1 MLTDYFI
8 KRPVLS
14 LVISTMIVLLGV
26 QAFFNT
32 QVRQYPELE
41 TSVISI
47 TTAYPGAS
55 AELIQ
60 GFISTPVQQVVAS
73 TVGIDFVRSSS
84 SNSVSIVEVHMKLG
98 EDADVALTEVSTKV
112 SSIRGELP
120 IEAEDPV
127 IAKQSAEGFAL
138 AYYGFYSE
146 TLSDVEVTDYL
157 LRTIQPALA
166 TVKGVAEAEILGGK
180 TYSMRV
186 WMDPVRMAAQQVSAA
201 DIVNAIGSENYQSA
215 AGQTRGQLVQT
226 DVNAVT
232 DSSDPDVFKRFIIRE
247 EGENKVR
254 LGDVADI
261 ELGAENY
268 DSLVMF
274 DNVPSIYI
282 GINGTTDGNPL
293 TTIKL
298 VTAELE
304 KMKSSFPPGL
314 QVAIAYDSTEFIQAS
329 INEVILTLAQAS
341 IIVVIIIFLFLGSFR
356 STLIPLVTIPLSI
369 IGVLFYMQIMGYSI
383 NLLTLLAM
391 VMAIGLLV
399 DDAILVVENIYRHIG
414 EGLRPFQAALQGA
427 REIAKPVIA
436 TTIVLCVVYAPIG
449 LLGGLTGV
457 LFKEFAFTLVGTIII
472 STIIALTLSPMMCSR
487 VLKPTIANN
496 AYARFVNDLF
506 ERIHLAYEEALA
518 SSLKTRS
525 VTVVFTFCILLVLMA
540 MTLPGIL
547 IGPQF
552 QFIQNELAPEED
564 QGVIFTFSQAPD
576 HTSLDYL
583 NKYTAP
589 YIDIFREYQDEYQSS
604 FMANGFGGPTVSFAG
619 MLLKPWEERSMT
631 SMEMIPR
638 IQVALDQQ
646 PGLQSFAFNPASL
659 PGSSGNTP
667 VEFIL
672 KTQQGYDQLFGV
684 VQQVLAKARESGK
697 FFFIKSDFNFSKP
710 EIRVIIDRERA
721 ESMGISM
728 REIGQTL
735 GAILAE
741 GYVSRFNLAGRSY
754 KIIPQAR
761 RQERQNAD
769 IVSQYYVYSD
779 SGEQINLSTMVEI
792 DYTAVPRELVQF
804 QQQNAA
810 KIDAVPAVPLGEALQ
825 VLRDITTQVAPAG
838 YTFDYQGQSRQLI
851 QEGSVLALTFGFAI
865 IVVFLVLA
873 AQYESLRDPL
883 IILTTVPLAMFGAM
897 IPMFLS
903 MVSMNIYSQVGLI
916 TLIGLVSKH
925 GILIVEFANEM
936 QKNDNLS
943 PTQAVIKAASLR
955 LRPILMTSFSTIIGI
970 MPLVIASGA
979 GAASRQSIGI
989 TIVTGFAIGT
999 LFTLFVLPVIYT
1011 FFAADHR
1018 PAIADETL
1026 LPSQLV

>member
-1 MLTDYFI
+1 
-8 KRPVLS
+8 
-14 LVISTMIVLLGV
+14 MIVLLGV
-26 QAFFNT
+26 QAFFDT

-41 TSVISI
+41 TSIISI

-60 GFISTPVQQVVAS
+60 GFISTPIQQVVSS
-73 TVGIDFVRSSS
+73 TEGIDFVRSSS
-84 SNSVSIVEVHMKLG
+84 RNSVSVVEVHMKLG
-98 EDADVALTEVSTKV
+98 VDADVALTEVSTKV
-112 SSIRGELP
+112 GSIRGELP
-120 IEAEDPV
+120 IESEDPV

-138 AYYGFYSE
+138 AYYSFYSE

-157 LRTIQPALA
+157 LRTIQPALS
-166 TVKGVAEAEILGGK
+166 TVKGVAQAEILGGK

-186 WMDPVRMAAQQVSAA
+186 WMDPVRMSAHKVSAA
-201 DIVNAIGSENYQSA
+201 DIVNVIGNENYQSA

-232 DSSDPDVFKRFIIRE
+232 DTGDPDIFSRFIIKD
-247 EGENKVR
+247 EGDNKVR
-254 LGDVADI
+254 LGDVAEI

-268 DSLVMF
+268 DSLIMF

-304 KMKSSFPPGL
+304 KLKKSFPPGL
-314 QVAIAYDSTEFIQAS
+314 NAAIAYDSTEFIEAS
-329 INEVILTLAQAS
+329 INEVIFTLAQAAL
-341 IIVVIIIFLFLGSFR
+341 IVVIVIFLFLGSFR

-414 EGLRPFQAALQGA
+414 EGLRPLHAALQGA

-487 VLKPTIANN
+487 LLKPTIANN
-496 AYARFVNDLF
+496 AYARYVNNLF
-506 ERIHLAYEEALA
+506 ERMHLGYENLLA

-525 VTVVFTFCILLVLMA
+525 VTVIFIIGVVVMLVPMFMFT
-540 MTLPGIL
+540 P
-547 IGPQF
+547 
-552 QFIQNELAPEED
+552 NELAPEED
-564 QGVIFTFSQAPD
+564 QGVIFVVSQAPD
-576 HTSLDYL
+576 HSSIDYL

-589 YIDIFREYQDEYQSS
+589 YIDIFRKYENEYESS

-619 MLLKPWEERSMT
+619 MLLKPWEDRSLS
-631 SMEMIPR
+631 SMQMKPQ
-638 IQVALDQQ
+638 IQMALNQQ
-646 PGLQSFAFNPASL
+646 PGLQSFAFNPSPL
-659 PGSSGNTP
+659 PGASGNTA

-672 KTQQGYDQLFGV
+672 KTQQGYDHLYGV
-684 VQQVLAKARESGK
+684 VQQVLNKARESGK
-697 FFFIKSDFNFSKP
+697 FRFIKSDFNFSKP
-710 EIRVIIDRERA
+710 EIRVTIDRERA
-721 ESMGISM
+721 EYMGISM
-728 REIGQTL
+728 AEIGQTL
-735 GAILAE
+735 GVILAE

-761 RQERQNAD
+761 GEERANAD
-769 IVSQYYVYSD
+769 IVGQYYVYTD
-779 SGEQINLSTMVEI
+779 AGEQISLSSLVDIE
-792 DYTAVPRELVQF
+792 YTSVPPELVQF

-825 VLRDITTQVAPAG
+825 LLRDITEQVAPAG

-865 IVVFLVLA
+865 VVVFLVLA
-873 AQYESLRDPL
+873 AQYESLRDPF
-883 IILTTVPLAMFGAM
+883 IILTTVPLAMFGAL
-897 IPMFLS
+897 IPMFLGQ
-903 MVSMNIYSQVGLI
+903 VSLNIYSQVGLI

-925 GILIVEFANEM
+925 GILIVEFANKM

-943 PTQAVIKAASLR
+943 PVEAVIKAASIR

-970 MPLVIASGA
+970 MPLVIATGA

-989 TIVTGFAIGT
+989 TIVCGFAIGT

-1018 PAIADETL
+1018 PEVVDETL
-1026 LPSQLV
+1026 LAGQLV

>member
-14 LVISTMIVLLGV
+14 LVISTLIILLGV
-26 QAFFNT
+26 QAFFST

-41 TSVISI
+41 TSVITI

-60 GFISTPVQQVVAS
+60 GFVTTPIQQVVSS
-73 TVGIDFVRSSS
+73 TKGIDFVRSSS
-84 SNSVSIVEVHMKLG
+84 SNSVSMVEVHMKLG
-98 EDADVALTEVSTKV
+98 VNADVALTEVSTKV

-120 IEAEDPV
+120 AETEDPI
-127 IAKQSAEGFAL
+127 IAKLAAEGFAL
-138 AYYGFYSE
+138 AYYSFYSE
-146 TLSDVEVTDYL
+146 TLSDVEITDYM
-157 LRTIQPALA
+157 LRTIQPALS
-166 TVKGVAEAEILGGK
+166 TVNGVGQAEILGGK

-186 WMDPVRMAAQQVSAA
+186 WMDPVRMAALKVSAA
-201 DIVNAIGSENYQSA
+201 DVVNAISADNYQSA
-215 AGQTRGQLVQT
+215 AGQARGGLVQT

-232 DSSDPDVFKRFIIRE
+232 DSGDPEVFERFVIRD
-247 EGENKVR
+247 EGENLVR

-268 DSLVMF
+268 DSLIMF

-304 KMKSSFPPGL
+304 KIKSSFPPGL
-314 QVAIAYDSTEFIQAS
+314 NASIAYDSTEFIEAS
-329 INEVILTLAQAS
+329 IDEVIITLAQAAVIV
-341 IIVVIIIFLFLGSFR
+341 IIVIFLFLGSFR

-369 IGVLFYMQIMGYSI
+369 IGVLFFMQMMGYSI

-399 DDAILVVENIYRHIG
+399 DDAILVVENIYRHIS
-414 EGLRPFQAALQGA
+414 EGLKPMQAALQGA

-449 LLGGLTGV
+449 LLGGLTGI
-457 LFKEFAFTLVGTIII
+457 LFQEFAFTLVGTIII
-472 STIIALTLSPMMCSR
+472 STIVALTLSPMMCSR
-487 VLKPTIANN
+487 VLKPTVDNN
-496 AYARFVNDLF
+496 AYARFINHRF
-506 ERIHLAYEEALA
+506 EKLQRGYENMLA
-518 SSLKTRS
+518 SSLHARS
-525 VTVVFTFCILLVLMA
+525 VTVVFVICVVVMLGA
-540 MTLPGIL
+540 M
-547 IGPQF
+547 F
-552 QFIQNELAPEED
+552 QFIQTELAPEED
-564 QGVIFTFSQAPD
+564 QGVIFTFSKAPD
-576 HTSLDYL
+576 HANIDYL

-589 YIDIFREYQDEYQSS
+589 YIDIYRAYEDEYESS
-604 FMANGFGGPTVSFAG
+604 FMANGFGGATVSFAG
-619 MLLKPWEERSMT
+619 MLLSPWDQRELSA
-631 SMEMIPR
+631 MEMIPQ
-638 IQVALDQQ
+638 IQSALNQQ
-646 PGLQSFAFNPASL
+646 PGLQSFAFNPPSL
-659 PGSSGNTP
+659 PGASGNTP

-672 KTQQGYDQLFGV
+672 KTQQGYDQLYGV
-684 VQQVLAKARESGK
+684 VQQVLAKARETGK
-697 FFFIKSDFNFSKP
+697 FYFIKSDFNYSKP
-710 EIRVIIDRERA
+710 EIRITIDRKRA
-721 ESMGISM
+721 ESMGVSM

-735 GAILAE
+735 GIILAE

-761 RQERQNAD
+761 RGDRENLTD
-769 IVSQYYVYSD
+769 ISQYFVYS
-779 SGEQINLSTMVEI
+779 SRGEQINLSTLVDI
-792 DYTAVPRELVQF
+792 NYNVVPSELVQF

-810 KIDAVPAVPLGEALQ
+810 KIDAVPGVPLGEALQ
-825 VLRDITTQVAPAG
+825 VLRDITAEVAPAG
-838 YTFDYQGQSRQLI
+838 YSFDYQGQSRQLI
-851 QEGSVLALTFGFAI
+851 QEGSALALTFGFAI

-883 IILTTVPLAMFGAM
+883 IILTTVPLAMFGA
-897 IPMFLS
+897 IVPMFLWL
-903 MVSMNIYSQVGLI
+903 VSMNIYSQVGLI

-936 QKNDNLS
+936 QKNDNL
-943 PTQAVIKAASLR
+943 PPNQAVIKAASIR

-979 GAASRQSIGI
+979 GAASRQAIGI
-989 TIVTGFAIGT
+989 TIVAGFSIGT

-1018 PAIADETL
+1018 PPVTDEGEKL
-1026 LPSQLV
+1026 LASQLV

>member
-14 LVISTMIVLLGV
+14 LVISTLIVLLGV

-60 GFISTPVQQVVAS
+60 GFITTPVQQAVSS

-84 SNSVSIVEVHMKLG
+84 SNSVSVVEVHMKLG
-98 EDADVALTEVSTKV
+98 VDADVALTEVSTKV

-120 IEAEDPV
+120 IESEDPV
-127 IAKQSAEGFAL
+127 IAKLSAEGFAL

-166 TVKGVAEAEILGGK
+166 TVKGVAQAEILGGK

-186 WMDPVRMAAQQVSAA
+186 WMNPVRMAALRVSAA
-201 DIVNAIGSENYQSA
+201 DIVDAISAENYQSA

-232 DSSDPDVFKRFIIRE
+232 DTGDPEIFKRFIIRE
-247 EGENKVR
+247 EGDNRVR
-254 LGDVADI
+254 LGDVAEI

-314 QVAIAYDSTEFIQAS
+314 NVAIAYDSTEFIQAS
-329 INEVILTLAQAS
+329 INEVIFTLAQAS
-341 IIVVIIIFLFLGSFR
+341 LIVVVVIFLFLGSFR
-356 STLIPLVTIPLSI
+356 STMIPLVTIPLSI

-414 EGLRPFQAALQGA
+414 EGLRPLRAALQGA

-487 VLKPTIANN
+487 LLKPTISNN
-496 AYARFVNDLF
+496 AYARYVNDLF
-506 ERIHLAYEEALA
+506 ERIHRRYENALA
-518 SSLKTRS
+518 NSLKTRS
-525 VTVVFTFCILLVLMA
+525 VTVVFVIGVVVMLAA
-540 MTLPGIL
+540 M
-547 IGPQF
+547 F
-552 QFIQNELAPEED
+552 QFIQTELAPEED

-576 HTSLDYL
+576 HSSLDYL

-589 YIDIFREYQDEYQSS
+589 YIDIFRKYEDEYQSS
-604 FMANGFGGPTVSFAG
+604 FMANGFAGPTVSFAG
-619 MLLKPWEERSMT
+619 MLLKPWEDRSLT
-631 SMEMIPR
+631 SIEMIPE
-638 IQVALDQQ
+638 IQRMLDQQ
-646 PGLQSFAFNPASL
+646 PGLQSFAFNPPSL
-659 PGSSGNTP
+659 PGASGNTP

-672 KTQQGYDQLFGV
+672 KTQQSYDQLYGV
-684 VQQVLAKARESGK
+684 VQQVLNKARESGK

-710 EIRVIIDRERA
+710 EIRVTINRERA
-721 ESMGISM
+721 DSMAISM

-735 GAILAE
+735 GVILAE

-761 RQERQNAD
+761 RDDRQNAE
-769 IVSQYYVYSD
+769 IVGQYFVYSD
-779 SGEQINLSTMVEI
+779 RGEQINLSTLVDI
-792 DYTAVPRELVQF
+792 NYTSVPRELMQF

-810 KIDAVPAVPLGEALQ
+810 KIDAVPGVPLGEALQ
-825 VLRDITTQVAPAG
+825 VLREITEEVAPAG

-865 IVVFLVLA
+865 VIVFLVLA
-873 AQYESLRDPL
+873 AQYESLRDPF
-883 IILTTVPLAMFGAM
+883 IILTTVPLAMFGAL

-903 MVSMNIYSQVGLI
+903 QVSMNIYSQVGLI

-925 GILIVEFANEM
+925 GILIVEFANKM

-943 PTQAVIKAASLR
+943 PVEAVIKAASIR

-970 MPLVIASGA
+970 MPLVVASGA

-989 TIVTGFAIGT
+989 TIVCGFAIGT

-1018 PAIADETL
+1018 PVVVVDEEL
-1026 LPSQLV
+1026 LPAQLV

>member
-1 MLTDYFI
+1 VLTDYFI

-14 LVISTMIVLLGV
+14 LVVSTMIVLMGI
-26 QAFFNT
+26 QAFFDT

-41 TSVISI
+41 TSVITI

-60 GFISTPVQQVVAS
+60 GFVTTPIQQVVSS
-73 TVGIDFVRSSS
+73 TKGIDFVRSSS
-84 SNSVSIVEVHMKLG
+84 SNSVSVVEVHMKLG
-98 EDADVALTEVSTKV
+98 VDADVALTEVSTKV

-120 IEAEDPV
+120 AETEDPV
-127 IAKQSAEGFAL
+127 IAKLAAEGFAL
-138 AYYGFYSE
+138 AYYSFYSE
-146 TLSDVEVTDYL
+146 TLSDVEITDYL
-157 LRTIQPALA
+157 LRTIQPALS
-166 TVKGVAEAEILGGK
+166 TVNGVGQAEILGGK

-186 WMDPVRMAAQQVSAA
+186 WMDPVRMAALKVSAA
-201 DIVNAIGSENYQSA
+201 DLVNAINVDNYQSA
-215 AGQTRGQLVQT
+215 AGKVRGGLVQT

-232 DSSDPDVFKRFIIRE
+232 DSADPAVFERFVIRD
-247 EGENKVR
+247 EGSNLVR

-268 DSLVMF
+268 DSLIMF

-298 VTAELE
+298 VSAELE

-314 QVAIAYDSTEFIQAS
+314 NAAIAYDSTEFIEAS
-329 INEVILTLAQAS
+329 IDEVIITLAQAAVIV
-341 IIVVIIIFLFLGSFR
+341 IIVIFLFLGSLR

-369 IGVLFYMQIMGYSI
+369 IGVLFYMQLMGYSI

-414 EGLRPFQAALQGA
+414 EGLRPMQAALQGA

-436 TTIVLCVVYAPIG
+436 TSIVLCVVYAPIG

-457 LFKEFAFTLVGTIII
+457 LFQEFAFTLVGTIII
-472 STIIALTLSPMMCSR
+472 STIVALTLSPMMCSR
-487 VLKPTIANN
+487 VLKPSVDDN
-496 AYARFVNDLF
+496 AYARFINRHF
-506 ERIHLAYEEALA
+506 ERLQRGYEGFLDQ
-518 SSLKTRS
+518 SLKMRS
-525 VTVVFTFCILLVLMA
+525 VTVVFVVFVVIMLGA
-540 MTLPGIL
+540 MLQTVMP
-547 IGPQF
+547 
-552 QFIQNELAPEED
+552 FIQSELAPEED
-564 QGVIFTFSQAPD
+564 QGVIFTFSKAPD
-576 HTSLDYL
+576 HTNIDYL
-583 NKYTAP
+583 NQYTAP
-589 YIDIFREYQDEYQSS
+589 YIDIFRAYEGEYESS

-619 MLLKPWEERSMT
+619 MLLAPWDKRELSA
-631 SMEMIPR
+631 MEMIPQ
-638 IQVALDQQ
+638 IQGALNQQ
-646 PGLQSFAFNPASL
+646 PGLQSFAFNPPSL
-659 PGSSGNTP
+659 PGASGNTP

-672 KTQQGYDQLFGV
+672 KTQQSYDQLYGV
-684 VQQVLAKARESGK
+684 VQQVLEKARASGK
-697 FFFIKSDFNFSKP
+697 FYFIKSDFNFSKP
-710 EIRVIIDRERA
+710 EIRVTIDRKRA
-721 ESMGISM
+721 ESMGVSM

-735 GAILAE
+735 GIILAE

-761 RQERQNAD
+761 RSARESLAD
-769 IVSQYYVYSD
+769 ISQFFVYSNR
-779 SGEQINLSTMVEI
+779 GEQINLSTLVKA
-792 DYTAVPRELVQF
+792 DYNVVPAELVQF

-810 KIDAVPAVPLGEALQ
+810 KIDAVPGVPLGEALQ
-825 VLRDITTQVAPAG
+825 LLREITEQVAPAG
-838 YTFDYQGQSRQLI
+838 YSVDYQGQSRQLI
-851 QEGSVLALTFGFAI
+851 QEGSTLAMTFSFAI

-883 IILTTVPLAMFGAM
+883 IILTTVPLAMFGA
-897 IPMFLS
+897 IVPMFLWL
-903 MVSMNIYSQVGLI
+903 VSMNIYSQVGLI

-925 GILIVEFANEM
+925 GILIVEFANEI
-936 QKNDNLS
+936 QRNDNLS
-943 PTQAVIKAASLR
+943 PREAVIKAASIR

-989 TIVTGFAIGT
+989 TIVSGFAIGT

-1011 FFAADHR
+1011 YFAGDHR
-1018 PAIADETL
+1018 PPASEQNEPLTA
-1026 LPSQLV
+1026 SNLV

>member
-60 GFISTPVQQVVAS
+60 GFITTPIQQVVSS
-73 TVGIDFVRSSS
+73 TVGIDYVRSSS
-84 SNSVSIVEVHMKLG
+84 SNSVSTVEVHMKLG
-98 EDADVALTEVSTKV
+98 VDADIALTEVSTKV
-112 SSIRGELP
+112 ASIRGELP
-120 IEAEDPV
+120 AESEDPV

-138 AYYGFYSE
+138 AYYSFYSE

-157 LRTIQPALA
+157 LRTIQPSLS
-166 TVKGVAEAEILGGK
+166 TLKGVAEAEILGGK

-186 WMDPVRMAAQQVSAA
+186 WMDPVRMSALKVSAA
-201 DIVNAIGSENYQSA
+201 DIANAIGAQNYQSA
-215 AGQTRGQLVQT
+215 AGQTRSRLVQT

-232 DSSDPDVFKRFIIRE
+232 DSSDPEVFKRFIIRE
-247 EGENKVR
+247 EGDNRVR

-268 DSLVMF
+268 DSLIMF

-298 VTAELE
+298 VNAELE
-304 KMKSSFPPGL
+304 KLKKSFPPGL
-314 QVAIAYDSTEFIQAS
+314 NAAIAYDSTEFIQAS
-329 INEVILTLAQAS
+329 INEVIFTLAQAAL
-341 IIVVIIIFLFLGSFR
+341 IVIVVIFLFLGSFR

-369 IGVLFYMQIMGYSI
+369 IGVLFYMQIMGHSI

-414 EGLRPFQAALQGA
+414 EGLRPLQAALQGA

-496 AYARFVNDLF
+496 AYARYVNALF
-506 ERIHLAYEEALA
+506 ERIHLGYEEFLA
-518 SSLKTRS
+518 GSLKTRS
-525 VTVVFTFCILLVLMA
+525 ATIVFVIGVVAMLVPMFL
-540 MTLPGIL
+540 
-547 IGPQF
+547 
-552 QFIQNELAPEED
+552 FIQNELAPEED

-576 HTSLDYL
+576 HSSIDYL

-619 MLLKPWEERSMT
+619 MLLKPWEQRSLT
-631 SMEMIPR
+631 SMQMIPQ
-638 IQVALDQQ
+638 IQQALDQQ
-646 PGLQSFAFNPASL
+646 PGLQSFAFNPPSL
-659 PGSSGNTP
+659 PGASGNTP

-672 KTQQGYDQLFGV
+672 KTQQGYDQLYGV
-684 VQQVLAKARESGK
+684 VQQVLNKARESGK
-697 FFFIKSDFNFSKP
+697 FYFIKSDFNFSKP
-710 EIRVIIDRERA
+710 EIRVTIDRERA

-741 GYVSRFNLAGRSY
+741 GYISRFNLAGRSY

-761 RQERQNAD
+761 SAERQNAEV
-769 IVSQYYVYSD
+769 ISQYYVYSD
-779 SGEQINLSTMVEI
+779 RGEQVNLSSLVDI
-792 DYTAVPRELVQF
+792 DYSSVPRELVQF

-810 KIDAVPAVPLGEALQ
+810 KIDAVPGVPLGEALEY
-825 VLRDITTQVAPAG
+825 LRTLSEEVAPAG

-851 QEGSVLALTFGFAI
+851 QEGSVLALTFGFAV

-873 AQYESLRDPL
+873 AQYESLRDPF
-883 IILTTVPLAMFGAM
+883 IILTTVPLAMFGALV
-897 IPMFLS
+897 PMFLWQ
-903 MVSMNIYSQVGLI
+903 VSMNIYSQVGLI

-925 GILIVEFANEM
+925 GILIVEFANEI
-936 QKNDNLS
+936 QKNENLD
-943 PTQAVIKAASLR
+943 PVKAVIKASSIR

-970 MPLVIASGA
+970 MPLVVASGA
-979 GAASRQSIGI
+979 GAASRQAIGI
-989 TIVTGFAIGT
+989 TIVSGFAIGT

-1011 FFAADHR
+1011 FFAGDHR
-1018 PAIADETL
+1018 PQVSDDESL
-1026 LPSQLV
+1026 LAARLV

>member
-14 LVISTMIVLLGV
+14 LVISTMIVLLGA
-26 QAFFNT
+26 QAFFDT

-41 TSVISI
+41 SSVVSI

-60 GFISTPVQQVVAS
+60 GFISTPVQQVVSS
-73 TVGIDFVRSSS
+73 TTGVDYVRSSS
-84 SNSVSIVEVHMKLG
+84 RNSVSTVEVHMKLG
-98 EDADVALTEVSTKV
+98 IDADDALTEVSTKV
-112 SSIRGELP
+112 SSIRGTLP
-120 IEAEDPV
+120 ADSEDPV
-127 IAKQSAEGFAL
+127 IAKVSANGFAL
-138 AYYGFYSE
+138 AYYGFYSQ

-157 LRTIQPALA
+157 LRTIQPALS
-166 TVKGVAEAEILGGK
+166 TIKGVAQAEMLGGK

-186 WMDPVRMAAQQVSAA
+186 WMDPVRMAALKVSAA
-201 DIVNAIGSENYQSA
+201 DIVKAIDADNYQSA
-215 AGQTRGQLVQT
+215 AGQTRGKLVQT
-226 DVNAVT
+226 DVNAIT
-232 DSSDPDVFKRFIIRE
+232 DTNDPDVFKRFIIRE
-247 EGENKVR
+247 EGANTVR
-254 LGDVADI
+254 LGDVAEV

-298 VTAELE
+298 VTAQLD

-314 QVAIAYDSTEFIQAS
+314 KYAVAYDSTEFIEAS
-329 INEVILTLAQAS
+329 IEEVMITLAQAS
-341 IIVVIIIFLFLGSFR
+341 IIVVVVIFLFLGSFR

-369 IGVLFYMQIMGYSI
+369 IGVLFYMQVMGYSI

-414 EGLRPFQAALQGA
+414 AGQKPMQAALSGA

-436 TTIVLCVVYAPIG
+436 TTVVLCLVYAPIG

-457 LFKEFAFTLVGTIII
+457 LFQEFAFTLVGTIII

-487 VLKPTIANN
+487 VLKPTVANN
-496 AYARFVNDLF
+496 AYARFITALF
-506 ERIHLAYEEALA
+506 ERLQRRYENFLFE
-518 SSLKTRS
+518 SLRTRS
-525 VTVVFTFCILLVLMA
+525 VTVVFVIAIIA
-540 MTLPGIL
+540 MLGVM
-547 IGPQF
+547 F

-576 HTSLDYL
+576 HSSLDYL

-589 YIDIFREYQDEYQSS
+589 YIDIFRRYEDEYQSS
-604 FMANGFGGPTVSFAG
+604 FMANGFAGPTVSFAG
-619 MLLKPWEERSMT
+619 MLLKPWEERSL
-631 SMEMIPR
+631 SSGEMIPQ
-638 IQVALDQQ
+638 IQKQLDQQ

-659 PGSSGNTP
+659 PGASGNTP

-672 KTQQGYDQLFGV
+672 KTQQSYDQLYGV
-684 VQQVLAKARESGK
+684 VQQILNKARESGK

-710 EIRVIIDRERA
+710 EIRITIDRERA
-721 ESMGISM
+721 DAMGISM
-728 REIGQTL
+728 RDIGQTL
-735 GAILAE
+735 SAILAE

-761 RQERQNAD
+761 REERQNAE
-769 IVSQYYVYSD
+769 IISQYYVYTNQGD
-779 SGEQINLSTMVEI
+779 QISLSSLVDI
-792 DYTAVPRELVQF
+792 KYTSVPAELVQF

-810 KIDAVPAVPLGEALQ
+810 KIDAVPGIPLGQALQ
-825 VLRDITTQVAPAG
+825 VLREISEQVAPAG
-838 YTFDYQGQSRQLI
+838 YSFDYQGQSRQFI
-851 QEGSVLALTFGFAI
+851 QEGSALALTFGFAI
-865 IVVFLVLA
+865 VVVFLVLA
-873 AQYESLRDPL
+873 AQYESLRDPF
-883 IILTTVPLAMFGAM
+883 IILTTVPLAMFGAL
-897 IPMFLS
+897 IPMFLWQ
-903 MVSMNIYSQVGLI
+903 VSMNIYSQVGLI

-925 GILIVEFANEM
+925 GILIVEFANEI
-936 QKNDNLS
+936 QVRERI
-943 PTQAVIKAASLR
+943 PPVEAVIKAASIR
-955 LRPILMTSFSTIIGI
+955 LRPILMTSFSTVIGI
-970 MPLVIASGA
+970 LPLVIAGGA
-979 GAASRQSIGI
+979 GAASRQAIGI
-989 TIVTGFAIGT
+989 TIVSGFAIGT

-1011 FFAADHR
+1011 FFAQHR
-1018 PAIADETL
+1018 YLQAEEVTSITN
-1026 LPSQLV
+1026 

>member
-14 LVISTMIVLLGV
+14 LVISTMIVLLGA
-26 QAFFNT
+26 QAFFDT

-60 GFISTPVQQVVAS
+60 GFISTPVQQVVSS
-73 TVGIDFVRSSS
+73 TAGVDYVRSSS
-84 SNSVSIVEVHMKLG
+84 RNSVSTVEVHMKLG
-98 EDADVALTEVSTKV
+98 VDADDALTEVSTKV
-112 SSIRGELP
+112 SSIRGSLP
-120 IEAEDPV
+120 ADSEDPV
-127 IAKQSAEGFAL
+127 IAKVSANGFAL

-146 TLSDVEVTDYL
+146 TLSDVEATDYL
-157 LRTIQPALA
+157 LRTVQPALS
-166 TVKGVAEAEILGGK
+166 TVKGVAQAEILGGK

-186 WMDPVRMAAQQVSAA
+186 WMDPVRMAALKVSAA
-201 DIVNAIGSENYQSA
+201 DIVKAIGADNYQSA

-226 DVNAVT
+226 NVNAVT
-232 DSSDPDVFKRFIIRE
+232 DTSEPKVFKRFIIRE
-247 EGENKVR
+247 ENGYTVR
-254 LGDVADI
+254 LGDVAEV

-274 DNVPSIYI
+274 NNVPSIYI
-282 GINGTTDGNPL
+282 GINGTSDGNPL

-314 QVAIAYDSTEFIQAS
+314 KYAVAYDSTEFIQAS
-329 INEVILTLAQAS
+329 IEEVIKTLAQAS
-341 IIVVIIIFLFLGSFR
+341 IIVVVVIFIFLGSFR

-369 IGVLFYMQIMGYSI
+369 VGVLFYMQVMGYSL

-414 EGLRPFQAALQGA
+414 EGQSPFQAALSGA

-436 TTIVLCVVYAPIG
+436 TTVVLCVVYAPIG

-457 LFKEFAFTLVGTIII
+457 LFKEFSFTLVGTIII
-472 STIIALTLSPMMCSR
+472 STIIALTLSPMLCSR

-496 AYARFVNDLF
+496 AYENFISALF
-506 ERIHLAYEEALA
+506 ERLRRRYERFLIE
-518 SSLKTRS
+518 SLRTRS
-525 VTVVFTFCILLVLMA
+525 VTVVFVFAIVA
-540 MTLPGIL
+540 ML
-547 IGPQF
+547 IGMM

-564 QGVIFTFSQAPD
+564 QGVIFTFSKAPD
-576 HTSLDYL
+576 HSSLDYL

-589 YIDIFREYQDEYQSS
+589 YIDIFRQYQDEYQSS

-619 MLLKPWEERSMT
+619 MLLKPWEERSL
-631 SMEMIPR
+631 SSGEMIPQ
-638 IQVALDQQ
+638 IQKQLDQQ

-672 KTQQGYDQLFGV
+672 KTQQGYDQLYGV
-684 VQQVLAKARESGK
+684 VQQILNKARESGK
-697 FFFIKSDFNFSKP
+697 FHFIKSDFNFSKP
-710 EIRVIIDRERA
+710 EIRINIDRERA
-721 ESMGISM
+721 DAMGISM

-735 GAILAE
+735 SAILAE

-769 IVSQYYVYSD
+769 IISQYYVYTD
-779 SGEQINLSTMVEI
+779 QGEQISLSSLVDI
-792 DYTAVPRELVQF
+792 KYTSVPAELVQF

-810 KIDAVPAVPLGEALQ
+810 KIDAVPGIPLGQALQ
-825 VLRDITTQVAPAG
+825 LLREISEEVAPPG
-838 YTFDYQGQSRQLI
+838 YSFDYQGQSRQLVK
-851 QEGSVLALTFGFAI
+851 EGSVLAITFSFAI

-873 AQYESLRDPL
+873 SQYESLRDPF
-883 IILTTVPLAMFGAM
+883 IILTTVPLAMFGAL
-897 IPMFLS
+897 IPMFLWQ
-903 MVSMNIYSQVGLI
+903 VTMNIYSQVGLI

-925 GILIVEFANEM
+925 GILIVEFANEI
-936 QKNDNLS
+936 QVREKI
-943 PTQAVIKAASLR
+943 PPAEAVIKAASIR
-955 LRPILMTSFSTIIGI
+955 LRPILMTSFSTIFGI
-970 MPLVIASGA
+970 MPLVIAGGA
-979 GAASRQSIGI
+979 GAASRQAIGI
-989 TIVTGFAIGT
+989 TIVSGFAIGS
-999 LFTLFVLPVIYT
+999 LFVLFVLPVMYT
-1011 FFAADHR
+1011 FFAHHR
-1018 PAIADETL
+1018 Y
-1026 LPSQLV
+1026 LPQAKIEIS

>member
-60 GFISTPVQQVVAS
+60 GFITTPIQQVVSS
-73 TVGIDFVRSSS
+73 TVGIDYVRSSS
-84 SNSVSIVEVHMKLG
+84 SNSVSTVEVHMKLG
-98 EDADVALTEVSTKV
+98 VDADIALTEVSTKV
-112 SSIRGELP
+112 ASIRGELP
-120 IEAEDPV
+120 AESEDPV

-138 AYYGFYSE
+138 AYYSFYSE

-157 LRTIQPALA
+157 LRTIQASLS
-166 TVKGVAEAEILGGK
+166 TLKGVAEAEILGGK

-186 WMDPVRMAAQQVSAA
+186 WMDPVRMSALKVSAA
-201 DIVNAIGSENYQSA
+201 DIANAIGAQNYQSA
-215 AGQTRGQLVQT
+215 AGQTRSRLVQT

-232 DSSDPDVFKRFIIRE
+232 DSSDPEVFKRFIIRE
-247 EGENKVR
+247 EGDNRVR

-268 DSLVMF
+268 DSLIMF

-298 VTAELE
+298 VNAELE
-304 KMKSSFPPGL
+304 KLKKSFPPGL
-314 QVAIAYDSTEFIQAS
+314 NAAIAYDSTEFIQAS
-329 INEVILTLAQAS
+329 INEVIFTLAQAAL
-341 IIVVIIIFLFLGSFR
+341 IVIVVIFLFLGSFR

-399 DDAILVVENIYRHIG
+399 DDAILVAENIYRHIG
-414 EGLRPFQAALQGA
+414 EGLRPLQAALQGA

-496 AYARFVNDLF
+496 AYARYVNALF
-506 ERIHLAYEEALA
+506 ERIHLGYEEFLA
-518 SSLKTRS
+518 GSLKTRS
-525 VTVVFTFCILLVLMA
+525 ATIVFVIGVVAMLVPMFL
-540 MTLPGIL
+540 
-547 IGPQF
+547 
-552 QFIQNELAPEED
+552 FIQNELAPEED

-576 HTSLDYL
+576 HSSIDYL

-619 MLLKPWEERSMT
+619 MLLKPWEQRSLT
-631 SMEMIPR
+631 SMQMIPQ
-638 IQVALDQQ
+638 IQQALDQQ
-646 PGLQSFAFNPASL
+646 PGLQSFAFNPPSL
-659 PGSSGNTP
+659 PGASGNTP

-672 KTQQGYDQLFGV
+672 KTQQGYDQLYGV
-684 VQQVLAKARESGK
+684 VQQVLNKARESGK
-697 FFFIKSDFNFSKP
+697 FYFIKSDFNFSKP
-710 EIRVIIDRERA
+710 EIRVTIDRERA

-741 GYVSRFNLAGRSY
+741 GYISRFNLAGRSY

-761 RQERQNAD
+761 SAERQNAEV
-769 IVSQYYVYSD
+769 ISQYYVYSD
-779 SGEQINLSTMVEI
+779 RGEQVNLSSLVDI
-792 DYTAVPRELVQF
+792 DYSSVPRELVQF

-810 KIDAVPAVPLGEALQ
+810 KIDAVPGVPLGEALEY
-825 VLRDITTQVAPAG
+825 LRTLSEEVAPAG

-851 QEGSVLALTFGFAI
+851 QEGSVLALTFGFAV

-873 AQYESLRDPL
+873 AQYESLRDPF
-883 IILTTVPLAMFGAM
+883 IILTTVPLAMFGALV
-897 IPMFLS
+897 PMFLWQ
-903 MVSMNIYSQVGLI
+903 VSMNIYSQVGLI

-925 GILIVEFANEM
+925 GILIVEFANEI
-936 QKNDNLS
+936 QKNENLD
-943 PTQAVIKAASLR
+943 PVKAVIKASSIR

-970 MPLVIASGA
+970 MPLVVASGA
-979 GAASRQSIGI
+979 GAASRQAIGI
-989 TIVTGFAIGT
+989 TIVSGFAIGT

-1011 FFAADHR
+1011 FFAGDHR
-1018 PAIADETL
+1018 PQVSDDESL
-1026 LPSQLV
+1026 LAARLV

>member
-14 LVISTMIVLLGV
+14 LVISTLIVLLGV

-60 GFISTPVQQVVAS
+60 GFITTPIQQAVSS

-84 SNSVSIVEVHMKLG
+84 SNSVSVVEVHMKLG
-98 EDADVALTEVSTKV
+98 VDADVALTEVSTKV

-120 IEAEDPV
+120 IESEDPV
-127 IAKQSAEGFAL
+127 IAKLSAEGFAL

-166 TVKGVAEAEILGGK
+166 TVKGVAQAEILGGK

-186 WMDPVRMAAQQVSAA
+186 WMDPLRMAALRVSAA
-201 DIVNAIGSENYQSA
+201 DIVNAISAENYQSA

-232 DSSDPDVFKRFIIRE
+232 DTGDPEIFKRFIIRE
-247 EGENKVR
+247 EGDNKVR
-254 LGDVADI
+254 LGDVAEI

-268 DSLVMF
+268 DSLIMF

-314 QVAIAYDSTEFIQAS
+314 NVAIAYDSTEFIQAS
-329 INEVILTLAQAS
+329 INEVIFTLAQAS
-341 IIVVIIIFLFLGSFR
+341 LIVVVVIFLFLGSFR
-356 STLIPLVTIPLSI
+356 STMIPLVTIPLSI

-414 EGLRPFQAALQGA
+414 EGLRPLQAALQGA

-487 VLKPTIANN
+487 LLKPTISNN
-496 AYARFVNDLF
+496 AYARYVNDLF
-506 ERIHLAYEEALA
+506 EGIHRRYENALA
-518 SSLKTRS
+518 NSLKMRS
-525 VTVVFTFCILLVLMA
+525 VTVVFVVGVVVMLAA
-540 MTLPGIL
+540 M
-547 IGPQF
+547 F
-552 QFIQNELAPEED
+552 QFIQTELAPEED

-576 HTSLDYL
+576 HSSLDYL

-589 YIDIFREYQDEYQSS
+589 YIDIFRKYEDEYQSS

-619 MLLKPWEERSMT
+619 MLLKPWEDRNLT
-631 SMEMIPR
+631 SIEMIPE
-638 IQVALDQQ
+638 IQQALDQQ
-646 PGLQSFAFNPASL
+646 PGLQSFAFNPPSL
-659 PGSSGNTP
+659 PGASGNTP

-672 KTQQGYDQLFGV
+672 KTQQGYDQLYGV
-684 VQQVLAKARESGK
+684 VQQILNKARASGK

-710 EIRVIIDRERA
+710 EIRVTINRERA
-721 ESMGISM
+721 DSMGISM

-735 GAILAE
+735 GVILAE

-761 RQERQNAD
+761 RDDRQNAE
-769 IVSQYYVYSD
+769 IVGQYFVYSD
-779 SGEQINLSTMVEI
+779 RGEQINLSTLVDI
-792 DYTAVPRELVQF
+792 DYTSVPRELVQF

-810 KIDAVPAVPLGEALQ
+810 KIDAVPGVPLGEALQ
-825 VLRDITTQVAPAG
+825 ILREITEQVAPAG

-865 IVVFLVLA
+865 VIVFLVLA
-873 AQYESLRDPL
+873 AQYESLRDPF
-883 IILTTVPLAMFGAM
+883 IILTTVPLAMFGAL

-903 MVSMNIYSQVGLI
+903 QVSMNIYSQVGLI

-943 PTQAVIKAASLR
+943 PVEAVIKAASIR

-970 MPLVIASGA
+970 MPLVVASGA

-989 TIVTGFAIGT
+989 TIVCGFAIGT

-1018 PAIADETL
+1018 PTVVVDEEL

>member
-14 LVISTMIVLLGV
+14 LVISTMIVLLGA
-26 QAFFNT
+26 QAFFDT

-60 GFISTPVQQVVAS
+60 GFISTPVQQVVSS
-73 TVGIDFVRSSS
+73 TAGVDYVRSSS
-84 SNSVSIVEVHMKLG
+84 RNSVSTVEVHMKLG
-98 EDADVALTEVSTKV
+98 VDADDALTEVSTKV
-112 SSIRGELP
+112 SSIRGSLP
-120 IEAEDPV
+120 ADSEDPV
-127 IAKQSAEGFAL
+127 IAKVSANGFAL

-146 TLSDVEVTDYL
+146 TLSDVEATDYL
-157 LRTIQPALA
+157 LRTVQPALS
-166 TVKGVAEAEILGGK
+166 TVKGVAQAEILGGK

-186 WMDPVRMAAQQVSAA
+186 WMDPVRMAALKVSAA
-201 DIVNAIGSENYQSA
+201 DIVKAIGADNYQSA

-226 DVNAVT
+226 NVNAVT
-232 DSSDPDVFKRFIIRE
+232 DTSEPKVFKRFIIRE
-247 EGENKVR
+247 ENGYTVR
-254 LGDVADI
+254 LGDVAEV

-274 DNVPSIYI
+274 NNVPSIYI
-282 GINGTTDGNPL
+282 GINGTSDGNPL

-314 QVAIAYDSTEFIQAS
+314 KYAVAYDSTEFIQAS
-329 INEVILTLAQAS
+329 IEEVIKTLAQAS
-341 IIVVIIIFLFLGSFR
+341 IIVVVVIFIFLGSFR

-369 IGVLFYMQIMGYSI
+369 VGVLFYMQVMGYSL

-414 EGLRPFQAALQGA
+414 EGQSPFQAALSGA

-436 TTIVLCVVYAPIG
+436 TTVVLCVVYAPIG

-457 LFKEFAFTLVGTIII
+457 LFKEFSFTLVGTIII
-472 STIIALTLSPMMCSR
+472 STIIALTLSPMLCSR

-496 AYARFVNDLF
+496 AYENFISALF
-506 ERIHLAYEEALA
+506 ERLRRRYERFLIE
-518 SSLKTRS
+518 SLRTRS
-525 VTVVFTFCILLVLMA
+525 VTVVFVFAIVA
-540 MTLPGIL
+540 ML
-547 IGPQF
+547 IGMM

-564 QGVIFTFSQAPD
+564 QGVIFTFSKAPD
-576 HTSLDYL
+576 HSSLDYL

-589 YIDIFREYQDEYQSS
+589 YIDIFRRYQDEYQSS

-619 MLLKPWEERSMT
+619 MLLKPWEERSL
-631 SMEMIPR
+631 SSGEMIPQ
-638 IQVALDQQ
+638 IQKQLDQQ

-672 KTQQGYDQLFGV
+672 KTQQGYDQLYGV
-684 VQQVLAKARESGK
+684 VQQILNKARESGK
-697 FFFIKSDFNFSKP
+697 FHFIKSDFNFSKP
-710 EIRVIIDRERA
+710 EIRINIDRERA
-721 ESMGISM
+721 DAMGISM

-735 GAILAE
+735 SAILAE

-769 IVSQYYVYSD
+769 IISQYYVYTD
-779 SGEQINLSTMVEI
+779 QGEQISLSSLVDI
-792 DYTAVPRELVQF
+792 KYTSVPAELVQF

-810 KIDAVPAVPLGEALQ
+810 KIDAVPGIPLGQALQ
-825 VLRDITTQVAPAG
+825 LLREISEEVAPPG
-838 YTFDYQGQSRQLI
+838 YSFDYQGQSRQLVK
-851 QEGSVLALTFGFAI
+851 EGSVLAITFSFAI

-873 AQYESLRDPL
+873 SQYESLRDPF
-883 IILTTVPLAMFGAM
+883 IILTTVPLAMFGAL
-897 IPMFLS
+897 IPMFLWQ
-903 MVSMNIYSQVGLI
+903 VTMNIYSQVGLI

-925 GILIVEFANEM
+925 GILIVEFANEI
-936 QKNDNLS
+936 QVREKI
-943 PTQAVIKAASLR
+943 PPAEAVIKAASIR
-955 LRPILMTSFSTIIGI
+955 LRPILMTSFSTIFGI
-970 MPLVIASGA
+970 MPLVIAGGA
-979 GAASRQSIGI
+979 GAASRQAIGI
-989 TIVTGFAIGT
+989 TIVSGFAIGS
-999 LFTLFVLPVIYT
+999 LFVLFVLPVMYT
-1011 FFAADHR
+1011 FFAHHR
-1018 PAIADETL
+1018 Y
-1026 LPSQLV
+1026 LPQAKIEIS

>member
-41 TSVISI
+41 TSVITI

-60 GFISTPVQQVVAS
+60 GFITQPIQQVVSS
-73 TVGIDFVRSSS
+73 TKGIDFVRSSS
-84 SNSVSIVEVHMKLG
+84 SNSVSTVEVHMKLG
-98 EDADVALTEVSTKV
+98 VDADVALTEVSTKV

-120 IEAEDPV
+120 AESEDPV
-127 IAKQSAEGFAL
+127 IAKQAAEGFAL
-138 AYYGFYSE
+138 AYYSFYSD

-157 LRTIQPALA
+157 LRTIQPALS
-166 TVKGVAEAEILGGK
+166 TVNGVAQAEILGGK

-186 WMDPVRMAAQQVSAA
+186 WMDPLRMAALKVSAA
-201 DIVNAIGSENYQSA
+201 DVVNAINVDNYQSA
-215 AGQTRGQLVQT
+215 AGQARGKLVQT

-232 DSSDPDVFKRFIIRE
+232 DSGDPAVFERFVIRE
-247 EGENKVR
+247 EGDNLVR

-268 DSLVMF
+268 DSLIMF

-298 VTAELE
+298 VSAELE

-314 QVAIAYDSTEFIQAS
+314 HAAIAYDSTEFIEAS
-329 INEVILTLAQAS
+329 INEVIITLAQAA
-341 IIVVIIIFLFLGSFR
+341 IIVVIVIFLFLGSFR

-369 IGVLFYMQIMGYSI
+369 IGVLFYMQLMGYSI

-414 EGLRPFQAALQGA
+414 EGMRPLPAALQGA

-436 TTIVLCVVYAPIG
+436 TSIVLCVVYAPIG

-457 LFKEFAFTLVGTIII
+457 LFQEFAFTLVGTIII

-487 VLKPTIANN
+487 VLRPSVDNN
-496 AYARFVNDLF
+496 AYARFIHRRF
-506 ERIHLAYEEALA
+506 ERLHRGYEKILA
-518 SSLKTRS
+518 SSLQTRS
-525 VTVVFTFCILLVLMA
+525 VTVLFVIGVVA
-540 MTLPGIL
+540 MLAAM
-547 IGPQF
+547 F
-552 QFIQNELAPEED
+552 QFIQNELAPQED

-576 HTSLDYL
+576 HTNIDYL

-589 YIDIFREYQDEYQSS
+589 YIDIYRGYEDEYESS

-619 MLLKPWEERSMT
+619 MLLRPWEEREISA
-631 SMEMIPR
+631 MEIIPQ
-638 IQVALDQQ
+638 IQAALNQQ
-646 PGLQSFAFNPASL
+646 PGLQSFAFNPPSL
-659 PGSSGNTP
+659 PGASGNTP

-672 KTQQGYDQLFGV
+672 KTQQGYDQLYGV
-684 VQQVLAKARESGK
+684 VQQVLEKARASGK
-697 FFFIKSDFNFSKP
+697 FRFIKSDFNFSKP
-710 EIRVIIDRERA
+710 EIRVSVDRTRA
-721 ESMGISM
+721 ESMGVSM

-735 GAILAE
+735 GTILAE

-761 RQERQNAD
+761 LDSRESAD
-769 IVSQYYVYSD
+769 DISQYFVYSNT
-779 SGEQINLSTMVEI
+779 GEQINLSTLVDI
-792 DYTAVPRELVQF
+792 DYNVRPRELVQF

-825 VLRDITTQVAPAG
+825 LLREITTQVAPAG
-838 YTFDYQGQSRQLI
+838 YSFDYQGQSRQLI
-851 QEGSVLALTFGFAI
+851 QEGSALSLTFGFAI
-865 IVVFLVLA
+865 VVVFLVLA

-883 IILTTVPLAMFGAM
+883 IILTTVPLAMFGALV
-897 IPMFLS
+897 PMFLWI
-903 MVSMNIYSQVGLI
+903 VSMNIYSQVGLI

-925 GILIVEFANEM
+925 GILIVEFANEI
-936 QKNDNLS
+936 QKNENLA
-943 PTQAVIKAASLR
+943 PVDAVIKAASIR

-970 MPLVIASGA
+970 LPLVIASGA
-979 GAASRQSIGI
+979 GAASRQAIGI
-989 TIVTGFAIGT
+989 TIVSGFAIGT

-1018 PAIADETL
+1018 PQSTAQGEAL
-1026 LPSQLV
+1026 SAARLV

>member
-60 GFISTPVQQVVAS
+60 GFITTPIQQVVSS
-73 TVGIDFVRSSS
+73 TVGIDYVRSSS
-84 SNSVSIVEVHMKLG
+84 SNSVSTVEVHMKLG
-98 EDADVALTEVSTKV
+98 VDADIALTEVSTKV
-112 SSIRGELP
+112 ASIRGELP
-120 IEAEDPV
+120 AESEDPV

-138 AYYGFYSE
+138 AYYSFYSE

-157 LRTIQPALA
+157 LRTIQPSLS
-166 TVKGVAEAEILGGK
+166 TLKGVAEAEILGGK

-186 WMDPVRMAAQQVSAA
+186 WMDPVRMSALKVSAA
-201 DIVNAIGSENYQSA
+201 DIANAIGAQNYQSA
-215 AGQTRGQLVQT
+215 AGQTRSRLVQT

-232 DSSDPDVFKRFIIRE
+232 DSSDPEVFKRFIIRE
-247 EGENKVR
+247 EGDNRVR

-268 DSLVMF
+268 DSLIMF

-282 GINGTTDGNPL
+282 GINGTTGGNPL

-298 VTAELE
+298 VNAELE
-304 KMKSSFPPGL
+304 KLKKSFPPGL
-314 QVAIAYDSTEFIQAS
+314 NAAIAYDSTEFIQAS
-329 INEVILTLAQAS
+329 INEVIFTLAQAAL
-341 IIVVIIIFLFLGSFR
+341 IVIVVIFLFLGSFR

-383 NLLTLLAM
+383 NLLALLAM

-414 EGLRPFQAALQGA
+414 EGLRPLQAALQGA

-496 AYARFVNDLF
+496 AYARYVNALF
-506 ERIHLAYEEALA
+506 ERIHLGYEEFLA
-518 SSLKTRS
+518 GSLKTRS
-525 VTVVFTFCILLVLMA
+525 ATIVFVIGVVAMLVPMFL
-540 MTLPGIL
+540 
-547 IGPQF
+547 
-552 QFIQNELAPEED
+552 FIQNELAPEED

-576 HTSLDYL
+576 HSSIDYL

-619 MLLKPWEERSMT
+619 MLLKPWEQRSLT
-631 SMEMIPR
+631 SMQMIPQ
-638 IQVALDQQ
+638 IQQALDQQ
-646 PGLQSFAFNPASL
+646 PGLQSFAFNPPSL
-659 PGSSGNTP
+659 PGASGNTP

-672 KTQQGYDQLFGV
+672 KTQQGYDQLYGV
-684 VQQVLAKARESGK
+684 VQQVLNKARESGK
-697 FFFIKSDFNFSKP
+697 FYFIKSDFNFSKP
-710 EIRVIIDRERA
+710 EIRVTIDRERA

-741 GYVSRFNLAGRSY
+741 GYISRFNLAGRSY

-761 RQERQNAD
+761 SAERQNAEV
-769 IVSQYYVYSD
+769 ISQYYVYSD
-779 SGEQINLSTMVEI
+779 RGEQVNLSSLVDI
-792 DYTAVPRELVQF
+792 DYSSVPRELVQF

-810 KIDAVPAVPLGEALQ
+810 KIDAVPGVPLGEALEY
-825 VLRDITTQVAPAG
+825 LRTLSEEVAPAG

-851 QEGSVLALTFGFAI
+851 QEGSVLALTFGFAV

-873 AQYESLRDPL
+873 AQYESLRDPF
-883 IILTTVPLAMFGAM
+883 IILTTVPLAMFGALV
-897 IPMFLS
+897 PMFLWQ
-903 MVSMNIYSQVGLI
+903 VSMNIYSQVGLI

-925 GILIVEFANEM
+925 GILIVEFANEI
-936 QKNDNLS
+936 QKNENLD
-943 PTQAVIKAASLR
+943 PVKAVIKASSIR

-970 MPLVIASGA
+970 MPLVVASGA
-979 GAASRQSIGI
+979 GAASRQAIGI
-989 TIVTGFAIGT
+989 TIVSGFAIGT

-1011 FFAADHR
+1011 FFAGDHR
-1018 PAIADETL
+1018 PQVSDDESL
-1026 LPSQLV
+1026 LAARLV

>member
-47 TTAYPGAS
+47 MTAYPGAS

-60 GFISTPVQQVVAS
+60 GFVTTPIQQVVSS
-73 TVGIDFVRSSS
+73 TKGIDFLRSSS
-84 SNSVSIVEVHMKLG
+84 SNSVSVVEVHMKLG
-98 EDADVALTEVSTKV
+98 VDADVALTEVSTKV

-120 IEAEDPV
+120 AESEDPV
-127 IAKQSAEGFAL
+127 IAKQSADGFAL

-157 LRTIQPALA
+157 LRTIQPALS
-166 TVKGVAEAEILGGK
+166 TVNGVAQAEILGGK

-186 WMDPVRMAAQQVSAA
+186 WMDPVRMAAQKVSAA
-201 DIVNAIGSENYQSA
+201 DIVNAINADNYQSA
-215 AGQTRGQLVQT
+215 AGQARGQLVQT

-232 DSSDPDVFKRFIIRE
+232 DTGDPEVFERFIIRE

-254 LGDVADI
+254 LGDIADV

-268 DSLVMF
+268 DSLIMF

-304 KMKSSFPPGL
+304 KLKRSFPPGL
-314 QVAIAYDSTEFIQAS
+314 NAAIAYDSTEFIQAS
-329 INEVILTLAQAS
+329 INEVIGTLLQAS
-341 IIVVIIIFLFLGSFR
+341 VIVIVVIFLFLGSFR

-369 IGVLFYMQIMGYSI
+369 IGVLFYMQLMGYSI

-414 EGLRPFQAALQGA
+414 EGLKPMQAALQGA

-457 LFKEFAFTLVGTIII
+457 LFQEFAFTLVGTIII
-472 STIIALTLSPMMCSR
+472 STIVALTLSPMMCSR
-487 VLKPTIANN
+487 VLRPTIDNN
-496 AYARFVNDLF
+496 AYARFIHARF
-506 ERIHLAYEEALA
+506 ERLHRGYENLLAA
-518 SSLKTRS
+518 SLKTRS
-525 VTVVFTFCILLVLMA
+525 VTVLFVFGVLVMLVLM
-540 MTLPGIL
+540 
-547 IGPQF
+547 F
-552 QFIQNELAPEED
+552 QFIQIELAPEED

-576 HTSLDYL
+576 HTNIDYL

-589 YIDIFREYQDEYQSS
+589 YYGIFSSYQGEYKSS

-619 MLLKPWEERSMT
+619 MLLTPWEQRQLSA
-631 SMEMIPR
+631 MEMIPQ
-638 IQVALDQQ
+638 IQMALDQQ
-646 PGLQSFAFNPASL
+646 PGLQSFAFNPPSL
-659 PGSSGNTP
+659 PGASGNTP

-672 KTQQGYDQLFGV
+672 KTQQGYDELYGV
-684 VQQVLAKARESGK
+684 VQQVLEKARESGK
-697 FFFIKSDFNFSKP
+697 FHFIKSDFNFSKP
-710 EIRVIIDRERA
+710 EIRVTIDRKRA
-721 ESMGISM
+721 ESMGVSM

-735 GAILAE
+735 GIILAE
-741 GYVSRFNLAGRSY
+741 GYVNRFNLAGRSY
-754 KIIPQAR
+754 KVIPQAR
-761 RQERQNAD
+761 LEGRENAAD
-769 IVSQYYVYSD
+769 ISQYYVYSQQ
-779 SGEQINLSTMVEI
+779 GEQINLATLVDLSYNV
-792 DYTAVPRELVQF
+792 VPRELVQF

-810 KIDAVPAVPLGEALQ
+810 KIDAVPGVPLGEALQ
-825 VLRDITTQVAPAG
+825 VLRDITAQVAPAG
-838 YTFDYQGQSRQLI
+838 YSFDYQGQSRQLI
-851 QEGSVLALTFGFAI
+851 QEGSVLALTFSFAV

-883 IILTTVPLAMFGAM
+883 IILTTVPLAMFGALV
-897 IPMFLS
+897 PMFLWL
-903 MVSMNIYSQVGLI
+903 VSMNIYSQVGLI

-943 PTQAVIKAASLR
+943 PADAVIKAASIR

-989 TIVTGFAIGT
+989 TIVSGFAIGT

-1018 PAIADETL
+1018 PVLADDDEP
-1026 LPSQLV
+1026 LPASQLV

>member
-26 QAFFNT
+26 QAFFDT

-41 TSVISI
+41 TSIISI

-60 GFISTPVQQVVAS
+60 GFISTPIQQVVSS
-73 TVGIDFVRSSS
+73 TEGIDFVRSSS
-84 SNSVSIVEVHMKLG
+84 RNSVSVVEVHMKLG
-98 EDADVALTEVSTKV
+98 VDADVALTEVSTKV
-112 SSIRGELP
+112 GSIRGELP
-120 IEAEDPV
+120 IESEDPV

-138 AYYGFYSE
+138 AYYSFYSE

-157 LRTIQPALA
+157 LRTIQPALS
-166 TVKGVAEAEILGGK
+166 TVKGVAQAEILGGK

-186 WMDPVRMAAQQVSAA
+186 WMDPVRMSAHKVSAA
-201 DIVNAIGSENYQSA
+201 DIVNVIGNENYQSA

-232 DSSDPDVFKRFIIRE
+232 DTGDPDIFNRFIIKD
-247 EGENKVR
+247 EGDNKVR
-254 LGDVADI
+254 LGDVAEI

-268 DSLVMF
+268 DSLIMF

-304 KMKSSFPPGL
+304 KLKKSFPPGL
-314 QVAIAYDSTEFIQAS
+314 NAAIAYDSTEFIEAS
-329 INEVILTLAQAS
+329 INEVIFTLAQAAL
-341 IIVVIIIFLFLGSFR
+341 IVVIVIFLFLGSFR

-414 EGLRPFQAALQGA
+414 EGLRPLHAALLGA

-487 VLKPTIANN
+487 LLKPTIANN
-496 AYARFVNDLF
+496 AYARYVNNLF
-506 ERIHLAYEEALA
+506 ERMHLGYENLLA

-525 VTVVFTFCILLVLMA
+525 VTVIFIIGVVVMLVPMFMFT
-540 MTLPGIL
+540 P
-547 IGPQF
+547 
-552 QFIQNELAPEED
+552 NELAPEED
-564 QGVIFTFSQAPD
+564 QGVIFVVSQAPD
-576 HTSLDYL
+576 HSSIDYL

-589 YIDIFREYQDEYQSS
+589 YIDIFRKYENEYESS

-619 MLLKPWEERSMT
+619 MLLKPWEDRSLS
-631 SMEMIPR
+631 SMQMKPQ
-638 IQVALDQQ
+638 IQMALNQQ
-646 PGLQSFAFNPASL
+646 PGLQSFAFNPSPL
-659 PGSSGNTP
+659 PGASGNTA

-672 KTQQGYDQLFGV
+672 KTQQGYDHLYGV
-684 VQQVLAKARESGK
+684 VQQVLNKARESGK
-697 FFFIKSDFNFSKP
+697 FRFIKSDFNFSKP
-710 EIRVIIDRERA
+710 EIRVTIDRERA
-721 ESMGISM
+721 EYMGISM
-728 REIGQTL
+728 AEIGQTL
-735 GAILAE
+735 GVILAE

-761 RQERQNAD
+761 GEERANAD
-769 IVSQYYVYSD
+769 IVGQYYVYTD
-779 SGEQINLSTMVEI
+779 AGEQISLSSLVDIE
-792 DYTAVPRELVQF
+792 YTSVPPELVQF

-825 VLRDITTQVAPAG
+825 LLRDITEQVAPAG

-865 IVVFLVLA
+865 VVVFLVLA
-873 AQYESLRDPL
+873 AQYESLRDPF
-883 IILTTVPLAMFGAM
+883 IILTTVPLAMFGAL
-897 IPMFLS
+897 IPMFLGQ
-903 MVSMNIYSQVGLI
+903 VSLNIYSQVGLI

-943 PTQAVIKAASLR
+943 PVEAVIKAASIR

-970 MPLVIASGA
+970 MPLVIATGA

-989 TIVTGFAIGT
+989 TIVCGFAIGT

-1018 PAIADETL
+1018 PEVVDETL
-1026 LPSQLV
+1026 LAGQLV

>member
-26 QAFFNT
+26 QAFFDT

-41 TSVISI
+41 TSIISI

-60 GFISTPVQQVVAS
+60 GFISTPIQQVVSS
-73 TVGIDFVRSSS
+73 TEGIDFVRSSS
-84 SNSVSIVEVHMKLG
+84 RNSVSVVEVHMKLG
-98 EDADVALTEVSTKV
+98 VDADVALTEVSTKV
-112 SSIRGELP
+112 GSIRGELP
-120 IEAEDPV
+120 IESEDPV

-138 AYYGFYSE
+138 AYYSFYSE

-157 LRTIQPALA
+157 LRTIQPALS
-166 TVKGVAEAEILGGK
+166 TVKGVAQAEILGGK

-186 WMDPVRMAAQQVSAA
+186 WMDPVRMSAHKVSAA
-201 DIVNAIGSENYQSA
+201 DIVNVIGNENYQSA

-232 DSSDPDVFKRFIIRE
+232 DTGDPDIFNRFIIKD
-247 EGENKVR
+247 EGDNKVR
-254 LGDVADI
+254 LGDVAEI

-268 DSLVMF
+268 DSLIMF

-304 KMKSSFPPGL
+304 KLKKSFPPGL
-314 QVAIAYDSTEFIQAS
+314 NAAIAYDSTEFIEAS
-329 INEVILTLAQAS
+329 INEVIFTLAQAAL
-341 IIVVIIIFLFLGSFR
+341 IVVIVIFLFLGSFR

-414 EGLRPFQAALQGA
+414 EGLRPLHAALQGA

-487 VLKPTIANN
+487 LLKPTIANN
-496 AYARFVNDLF
+496 AYARYVNNLF
-506 ERIHLAYEEALA
+506 ERMHLGYENLLA

-525 VTVVFTFCILLVLMA
+525 VTVIFIIGVVVMLVPMFMFT
-540 MTLPGIL
+540 P
-547 IGPQF
+547 
-552 QFIQNELAPEED
+552 NELAPEED
-564 QGVIFTFSQAPD
+564 QGVIFVVSQAPD
-576 HTSLDYL
+576 HSSIDYL

-589 YIDIFREYQDEYQSS
+589 YIDIFRKYENEYESS

-619 MLLKPWEERSMT
+619 MLLKPWEDRSLS
-631 SMEMIPR
+631 SMQMKPQ
-638 IQVALDQQ
+638 IQMALNQQ
-646 PGLQSFAFNPASL
+646 PGLQSFAFNPSPL
-659 PGSSGNTP
+659 PGASGNTA

-672 KTQQGYDQLFGV
+672 KTQQGYDHLYGV
-684 VQQVLAKARESGK
+684 VQQVLNKARESGK
-697 FFFIKSDFNFSKP
+697 FRFIKSDFNFSKP
-710 EIRVIIDRERA
+710 EIRVTIDRERA
-721 ESMGISM
+721 EYMGISM
-728 REIGQTL
+728 AEIGQTL
-735 GAILAE
+735 GVILAE

-761 RQERQNAD
+761 GEERANAD
-769 IVSQYYVYSD
+769 IVGQYYVYTD
-779 SGEQINLSTMVEI
+779 AGEQISLSSLVDIE
-792 DYTAVPRELVQF
+792 YTSVPPELVQF

-825 VLRDITTQVAPAG
+825 LLRDITEQVAPAG

-865 IVVFLVLA
+865 VVVFLVLA
-873 AQYESLRDPL
+873 AQYESLRDPF
-883 IILTTVPLAMFGAM
+883 IILTTVPLAMFGAL
-897 IPMFLS
+897 IPMFLGQ
-903 MVSMNIYSQVGLI
+903 VSLNIYSQVGLI

-943 PTQAVIKAASLR
+943 PVEAVIKAASIR

-970 MPLVIASGA
+970 MPLVIATGA

-989 TIVTGFAIGT
+989 TIVCGFAIGT

-1018 PAIADETL
+1018 PEVVDETL
-1026 LPSQLV
+1026 LAGQLV

>member
-14 LVISTMIVLLGV
+14 LVISTMIVLLGT
-26 QAFFNT
+26 QAFFDT

-41 TSVISI
+41 TSVITI

-60 GFISTPVQQVVAS
+60 GFITTPIQQVVSS
-73 TVGIDFVRSSS
+73 TVGIDYVRSSS
-84 SNSVSIVEVHMKLG
+84 SNSVSTVEVHMKLG
-98 EDADVALTEVSTKV
+98 VDADDALSEVGTKV
-112 SSIRGELP
+112 GSIRGELP
-120 IEAEDPV
+120 AESEDPV

-146 TLSDVEVTDYL
+146 ILSDVEVTDYL
-157 LRTIQPALA
+157 LRTIQPSLS
-166 TVKGVAEAEILGGK
+166 TLKGVAEAQILGGK

-186 WMDPVRMAAQQVSAA
+186 WMDPVRMSALKVSAA
-201 DIVNAIGSENYQSA
+201 DIVNAIGAENYQSA
-215 AGQTRGQLVQT
+215 AGQTRSQLVQT
-226 DVNAVT
+226 NVNAVT
-232 DSSDPDVFKRFIIRE
+232 DSSDPEVFKRFIIRE
-247 EGENKVR
+247 EGDNRVR
-254 LGDVADI
+254 LGDVAEI

-268 DSLVMF
+268 DSLIMF

-298 VTAELE
+298 VNAELE
-304 KMKSSFPPGL
+304 KLKKSFPPGL
-314 QVAIAYDSTEFIQAS
+314 NAAIAYDSTEFIQAS
-329 INEVILTLAQAS
+329 INEVIITLAQAS
-341 IIVVIIIFLFLGSFR
+341 LIVVVVIFLFLGSFR

-414 EGLRPFQAALQGA
+414 EGLRPLQAALQGA

-487 VLKPTIANN
+487 VLRPTIANN
-496 AYARFVNDLF
+496 AYARFVNNLF
-506 ERIHLAYEEALA
+506 ERIHLRYEEILGN
-518 SSLKTRS
+518 SLKTRS
-525 VTVVFTFCILLVLMA
+525 VTVIFVIGVVA
-540 MTLPGIL
+540 M
-547 IGPQF
+547 QVAMF
-552 QFIQNELAPEED
+552 QFIQHELAPEED

-576 HTSLDYL
+576 HSSIDYL

-589 YIDIFREYQDEYQSS
+589 YIDIFREYEDEYQSS
-604 FMANGFGGPTVSFAG
+604 FMANGFAGPTVSFAG
-619 MLLKPWEERSMT
+619 MLLKPWEDRSLT
-631 SMEMIPR
+631 SMQIIPR
-638 IQVALDQQ
+638 IQQALDQQ
-646 PGLQSFAFNPASL
+646 PGLQSFAFNPPSL
-659 PGSSGNTP
+659 PGASGNTP

-672 KTQQGYDQLFGV
+672 KTQQGYDQLYGV
-684 VQQVLAKARESGK
+684 VQQVLNKARESGK
-697 FFFIKSDFNFSKP
+697 FHFIKSDFNFSKP
-710 EIRVIIDRERA
+710 EIRITINRDRA

-761 RQERQNAD
+761 SAERENAEV
-769 IVSQYYVYSD
+769 ISQYYVYSD
-779 SGEQINLSTMVEI
+779 QGEQINLSSLVDIE
-792 DYTAVPRELVQF
+792 YSSVPGELVQF

-810 KIDAVPAVPLGEALQ
+810 KIDAVPGVPLGEALEY
-825 VLRDITTQVAPAG
+825 LRALSEDIAPAG

-865 IVVFLVLA
+865 MVVFLVLA

-883 IILTTVPLAMFGAM
+883 IILTTVPLAMFGALV
-897 IPMFLS
+897 PMFLWQ
-903 MVSMNIYSQVGLI
+903 VSMNIYSQVGLI

-925 GILIVEFANEM
+925 GILIVEFANEI
-936 QKNDNLS
+936 QKNENLD
-943 PTQAVIKAASLR
+943 PVKAVIKASSIR

-979 GAASRQSIGI
+979 GAASRQAIGI
-989 TIVTGFAIGT
+989 TIVSGFAIGT

-1011 FFAADHR
+1011 YFAGDHR
-1018 PAIADETL
+1018 PAMTDDESL
-1026 LPSQLV
+1026 LASRLV